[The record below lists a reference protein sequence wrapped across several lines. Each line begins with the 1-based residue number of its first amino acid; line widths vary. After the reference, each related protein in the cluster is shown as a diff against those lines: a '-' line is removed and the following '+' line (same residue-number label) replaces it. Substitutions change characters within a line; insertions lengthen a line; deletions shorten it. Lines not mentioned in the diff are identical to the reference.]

1 MSKTWIITGASVGG
15 IGEGIARAVLSHG
28 DNAVITARSL
38 SRLETIASDYP
49 DTCLP
54 VALDMA
60 DKSQILSAVEQAAA
74 RFGTVDVLVNNAGH
88 GYRSSVEE
96 GEEDAVKELFRTNV
110 FGPVDM
116 IKAVLPI
123 MREKRAGVIMNTT
136 SIAAERSA
144 IGSGYYAASKAAL
157 DLLTDGLCKE
167 LKPLGIRVMVIE
179 PGSFRT
185 HFYIFGTPLRYRFGI
200 FPEHSLSGTGG
211 IDNDRI
217 EISRKSFGK
226 LFRSFIQHDRIGYS
240 HPFDIGR
247 KNAASVFYDLIGK
260 KNPLARHRRCDLGG
274 LSSGRCTQIQYLHAF
289 FQISALPEKGSRDHR
304 TRILYIVCAG
314 VVERS
319 PSRSTLRIEQISV
332 VFIRKL
338 FKLHFRYEVRAS
350 VRFFL

>member
-38 SRLETIASDYP
+38 SKLEPIAKDYP

-54 VALDMA
+54 LTVDMA
-60 DKSQILSAVEQAAA
+60 DKEQIRDAVAKTVA

-96 GEEDAVKELFRTNV
+96 GEEDAVQELFRTNV

-116 IKAVLPI
+116 IKAVLPVL
-123 MREKRAGVIMNTT
+123 RAKGEGAIMNTT

-144 IGSGYYAASKAAL
+144 VGSGYYAASKAAL

-185 HFYIFGTPLRYRFGI
+185 HFYDEALKSAPLTVDAYKDSTWKNANAVNKRQQPGDPMKAGELVYRMAYAEEA
-200 FPEHSLSGTGG
+200 P
-211 IDNDRI
+211 
-217 EISRKSFGK
+217 
-226 LFRSFIQHDRIGYS
+226 FRLLLGSDAVKAVLTTAEARIGEANR
-240 HPFDIGR
+240 FAED
-247 KNAASVFYDLIGK
+247 
-260 KNPLARHRRCDLGG
+260 
-274 LSSGRCTQIQYLHAF
+274 
-289 FQISALPEKGSRDHR
+289 
-304 TRILYIVCAG
+304 
-314 VVERS
+314 
-319 PSRSTLRIEQISV
+319 SRSTD
-332 VFIRKL
+332 F
-338 FKLHFRYEVRAS
+338 
-350 VRFFL
+350 